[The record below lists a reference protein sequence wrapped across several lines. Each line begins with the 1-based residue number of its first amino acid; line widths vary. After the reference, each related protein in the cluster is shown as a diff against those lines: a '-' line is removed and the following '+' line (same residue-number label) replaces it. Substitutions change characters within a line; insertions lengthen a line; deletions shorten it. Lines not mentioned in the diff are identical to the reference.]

1 MSKQFD
7 RLSEG
12 EQIIL
17 TARSDWRSYIQPAC
31 VALILGGLTYTAF
44 QLTWWLLRVLLLA
57 VVVALAGWAL
67 RFYALR
73 LRAFLVLTDRRVYGE
88 LGFFVTRTMEVPLS
102 QVGGVYIEQN
112 PIGRITGRG
121 TVAISAAGSLFVF
134 AHIPA
139 CVKVRDALMKQVE
152 LVQDADDKRRNEA
165 MAAAVAGRARSRR
178 RHRHGKRLKRGAGR

>member
-1 MSKQFD
+1 MAKQFD
-7 RLSEG
+7 RLTEG
-12 EQIIL
+12 ESVIL
-17 TARSDWRSYIQPAC
+17 TARSGWRSYIQPA
-31 VALILGGLTYTAF
+31 VVTLILAALYYAALHLEGILRLLQLAIDLALT
-44 QLTWWLLRVLLLA
+44 
-57 VVVALAGWAL
+57 GWAV

-73 LRAFLVLTDRRVYGE
+73 LRAYLVLTDRRVYGE
-88 LGFFVTRTMEVPLS
+88 MGFFVTRTMEVPLS

-178 RHRHGKRLKRGAGR
+178 RHRYGKRMKRGAGR